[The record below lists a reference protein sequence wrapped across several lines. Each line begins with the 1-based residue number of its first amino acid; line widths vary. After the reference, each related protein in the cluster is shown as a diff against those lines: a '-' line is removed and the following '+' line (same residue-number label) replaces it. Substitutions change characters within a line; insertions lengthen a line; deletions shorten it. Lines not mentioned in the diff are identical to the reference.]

1 MSESARPRGGP
12 TAGEVSGRR
21 WTGDRGQANLVA
33 VAVSLVILTAV
44 AGVSVV
50 IADDALAGADR
61 DPEERRLAV
70 ALSERLV
77 AADGPLTDRGN
88 VLNAT
93 RLRRLDGDRLRATFP
108 AARGAT
114 VRVSLDGEPVAA
126 TGDVTGGTTVRRVVL
141 VQRRSTVTIEPPLRT
156 DTVSLPRRT
165 PRLRLRIDPEN
176 ATVRTVRANGRV
188 VLHDPAPDGLRGT
201 YTVRTSRFETTRL
214 AFDADGSLSEGDV
227 RLTYVP
233 ARTTKAVLAVT
244 VDD

>member
-1 MSESARPRGGP
+1 VSESARPRGGP
-12 TAGEVSGRR
+12 TAGEASGRR
-21 WTGDRGQANLVA
+21 RTGDRGQANLVA

-176 ATVRTVRANGRV
+176 ATVRTVRTDGRV
-188 VLHDPAPDGLRGT
+188 VLHDPDGLRGT

-233 ARTTKAVLAVT
+233 ARTTKAVLEVT